1 MNGRIENKN
10 LISNININC
19 LIFGTIF
26 SFPLLICITLNFF
39 LIFKYQ
45 YKDGYIKDLLH
56 NWEEKPIISI
66 DIENIG
72 ENGLKRSRKSSE
84 NYKWKG
90 NEIKIQRLESNYY
103 ESLKENNNL
112 KLCGTDSNG
121 NKLYFE
127 ECPINYIEITKN
139 EDSYISKFNDYK
151 IEKINLGGINL
162 FYSNTFING
171 KILVDFQIG
180 DFLGPCN
187 DESKNNLFP
196 FYSNYKVCKDNIID
210 NSYINLDDFSFSS
223 FENENKLNGNK
234 RNFENND
241 YIYLYG
247 RSYIAFNNID
257 NLYQVKDIKK
267 YINKNK
273 ILRIFV
279 LVLLCVYLVLELIIC
294 YYNTDYNDFCNTLP
308 VLIKYVF
315 ICLIMILIC
324 LTIIIEFLI
333 RKNDKK
339 IQILLKFI
347 YHQVS
352 EKYSKNQPFMK
363 ITFSLLFF
371 YFLNF
376 ILFIY
381 LLLIYENRKEE
392 IVEHNSTTILDFLL
406 ECKKIKK
413 YKKDWE
419 KEKCEINE
427 FILKKKI
434 DLRPEKR
441 KLTEAI
447 TKYIEKL
454 NRMEDLRNETQKMK
468 LKNLSNEILEEIEN
482 MEKKNQK
489 DKNERVK
496 KLCEQVKKLK
506 DDSVYDL
513 YNLVKESKD
522 TLFRISFPN

>member
-10 LISNININC
+10 LMSNLNINC

-26 SFPLLICITLNFF
+26 SIPLLICIILNFF
-39 LIFKYQ
+39 LIVKYQ

-139 EDSYISKFNDYK
+139 EDSYISKFNNYK

-223 FENENKLNGNK
+223 FENENG
-234 RNFENND
+234 
-241 YIYLYG
+241 
-247 RSYIAFNNID
+247 
-257 NLYQVKDIKK
+257 
-267 YINKNK
+267 
-273 ILRIFV
+273 
-279 LVLLCVYLVLELIIC
+279 
-294 YYNTDYNDFCNTLP
+294 
-308 VLIKYVF
+308 
-315 ICLIMILIC
+315 
-324 LTIIIEFLI
+324 
-333 RKNDKK
+333 
-339 IQILLKFI
+339 
-347 YHQVS
+347 
-352 EKYSKNQPFMK
+352 
-363 ITFSLLFF
+363 
-371 YFLNF
+371 
-376 ILFIY
+376 
-381 LLLIYENRKEE
+381 
-392 IVEHNSTTILDFLL
+392 
-406 ECKKIKK
+406 
-413 YKKDWE
+413 
-419 KEKCEINE
+419 
-427 FILKKKI
+427 
-434 DLRPEKR
+434 
-441 KLTEAI
+441 
-447 TKYIEKL
+447 
-454 NRMEDLRNETQKMK
+454 
-468 LKNLSNEILEEIEN
+468 LS
-482 MEKKNQK
+482 
-489 DKNERVK
+489 
-496 KLCEQVKKLK
+496 
-506 DDSVYDL
+506 
-513 YNLVKESKD
+513 
-522 TLFRISFPN
+522 

>member
-10 LISNININC
+10 LMSNLNINC

-26 SFPLLICITLNFF
+26 SIPLLICIILNFF
-39 LIFKYQ
+39 LIVKYQ

-139 EDSYISKFNDYK
+139 EDSYISKFNNYK

-223 FENENKLNGNK
+223 FENENGLSGNK

-257 NLYQVKDIKK
+257 NLYQVKNIKK

-273 ILRIFV
+273 ILRI
-279 LVLLCVYLVLELIIC
+279 LVLAFLGVCLVLELILFYCKIIRF
-294 YYNTDYNDFCNTLP
+294 Y
-308 VLIKYVF
+308 KYIF
-315 ICLIMILIC
+315 GSLIMLIC
-324 LTIIIEFLI
+324 LSAIILEFLI
-333 RKNDKK
+333 WKNDKK
-339 IQILLKFI
+339 IQILLKFV

-352 EKYSKNQPFMK
+352 ENYSKNREFMK
-363 ITFSLLFF
+363 RTFWYLFF
-371 YFLNF
+371 YFFDF

-381 LLLIYENRKEE
+381 INICDDK
-392 IVEHNSTTILDFLL
+392 FKK
-406 ECKKIKK
+406 ECKDWINKFNGMKQDQKQTIIKR
-413 YKKDWE
+413 DLTAS
-419 KEKCEINE
+419 INY
-427 FILKKKI
+427 FKGINN
-434 DLRPEKR
+434 P
-441 KLTEAI
+441 
-447 TKYIEKL
+447 
-454 NRMEDLRNETQKMK
+454 NGNNETQKIVRIEIDK
-468 LKNLSNEILEEIEN
+468 IQDNDVKNLFHQVEN
-482 MEKKNQK
+482 LKKT
-489 DKNERVK
+489 
-496 KLCEQVKKLK
+496 L
-506 DDSVYDL
+506 VYDL
-513 YNLVKESKD
+513 YKEVKSSRDK
-522 TLFRISFPN
+522 LYKISYKKLKKS

>member
-1 MNGRIENKN
+1 M
-10 LISNININC
+10 SNININC
-19 LIFGTIF
+19 LIFGAIF

-139 EDSYISKFNDYK
+139 EYSYISKFNNYK

-223 FENENKLNGNK
+223 FENENGLSGNK

-279 LVLLCVYLVLELIIC
+279 LGLLCVCLVLELIIC
-294 YYNTDYNDFCNTLP
+294 YYKNDCNDFCPKL
-308 VLIKYVF
+308 LDLKKFVF
-315 ICLIMILIC
+315 GCLIMILIC
-324 LTIIIEFLI
+324 LTIIFEFLI

-339 IQILLKFI
+339 IQILLKFV

-352 EKYSKNQPFMK
+352 ENYSKNRTFMK

-371 YFLNF
+371 YFLNC

-381 LLLIYENRKEE
+381 LLK
-392 IVEHNSTTILDFLL
+392 TIWDFLL

-419 KEKCEINE
+419 KEKGELND
-427 FILKKKI
+427 LKNNMMPKK
-434 DLRPEKR
+434 RE
-441 KLTEAI
+441 LTEAI
-447 TKYIEKL
+447 KKYIDSKEEL
-454 NRMEDLRNETQKMK
+454 ENENQKRQ
-468 LKNLSNEILEEIEN
+468 LENLSDGILKEIEN
-482 MEKKNQK
+482 LEETEKKNQK
-489 DKNERVK
+489 DKK
-496 KLCEQVKKLK
+496 FYEQVKKLYK
-506 DDSVYDL
+506 QVKKLKEDSVYDI
-513 YNLVKESKD
+513 YNIVKLSQD
-522 TLFRISFPN
+522 RNSTLFQISIPN

>member
-10 LISNININC
+10 LMSNLNINC

-26 SFPLLICITLNFF
+26 SIPLLICIILNFF
-39 LIFKYQ
+39 LIVKYQ

-139 EDSYISKFNDYK
+139 EDSYISKFNNYK

-223 FENENKLNGNK
+223 FENENGLSGNK

-279 LVLLCVYLVLELIIC
+279 LGLLCVCLVLELIIC
-294 YYNTDYNDFCNTLP
+294 YYKNDCNDFCPKL
-308 VLIKYVF
+308 LDLKKFVF
-315 ICLIMILIC
+315 GCLIMILIC
-324 LTIIIEFLI
+324 LTIIFEFLI

-339 IQILLKFI
+339 IQILLKFV

-352 EKYSKNQPFMK
+352 ENYSKNRAFMK
-363 ITFSLLFF
+363 ITFSLLFL
-371 YFLNF
+371 YFFNF
-376 ILFIY
+376 IIFIY
-381 LLLIYENRKEE
+381 ILIA
-392 IVEHNSTTILDFLL
+392 SLDSY
-406 ECKKIKK
+406 KKIKDYEEVLEEYK
-413 YKKDWE
+413 YDWE
-419 KEKCEINE
+419 EEKGELKDLKRNMMPIKRE
-427 FILKKKI
+427 LTDIL
-434 DLRPEKR
+434 L
-441 KLTEAI
+441 
-447 TKYIEKL
+447 KYINTLESQ
-454 NRMEDLRNETQKMK
+454 E
-468 LKNLSNEILEEIEN
+468 NL
-482 MEKKNQK
+482 MEKKNRKKKLEKISDEILKIIK
-489 DKNERVK
+489 DQNVK
-496 KLCEQVKKLK
+496 KLFEQVKTLK
-506 DDSVYDL
+506 ENGIYDL
-513 YNLVKESKD
+513 YNEFKKSKD
-522 TLFRISFPN
+522 

>member
-10 LISNININC
+10 LMSNINIKC

-26 SFPLLICITLNFF
+26 SIPLLICIILNFF

-139 EDSYISKFNDYK
+139 EYSYISKFNNYK

-223 FENENKLNGNK
+223 FENENGLSGNK

-257 NLYQVKDIKK
+257 NFYQVKDIKK
-267 YINKNK
+267 YINKNQLFR
-273 ILRIFV
+273 ILV
-279 LVLLCVYLVLELIIC
+279 LVFLCFCLVLELIIC
-294 YYNTDYNDFCNTLP
+294 YYNTDYNDFCKKLF

-315 ICLIMILIC
+315 GCLIMILIC
-324 LTIIIEFLI
+324 LAIILEFLI

-339 IQILLKFI
+339 IQIFLKFV

-352 EKYSKNQPFMK
+352 ENYSKNRAFMK

-371 YFLNF
+371 YFLNC
-376 ILFIY
+376 ILFI
-381 LLLIYENRKEE
+381 LLLIYKMKDVTYYVLDYVCIFRKRKKEIVSKVDNDPITITSSENFELIKENWREEKKKLEGLKDKILDTKRSLTQKLNKLKENNHDSLEILKKNVRTEIKKSQKEQKLFE
-392 IVEHNSTTILDFLL
+392 IVE
-406 ECKKIKK
+406 
-413 YKKDWE
+413 
-419 KEKCEINE
+419 
-427 FILKKKI
+427 ILK
-434 DLRPEKR
+434 
-441 KLTEAI
+441 
-447 TKYIEKL
+447 
-454 NRMEDLRNETQKMK
+454 
-468 LKNLSNEILEEIEN
+468 EN
-482 MEKKNQK
+482 F
-489 DKNERVK
+489 
-496 KLCEQVKKLK
+496 
-506 DDSVYDL
+506 VYDL
-513 YNLVKESKD
+513 YNKVKKKKKEDRNKIICEINYEK
-522 TLFRISFPN
+522 LE